1 MPDAVAPR
9 PRVSVRGAALG
20 LAALAVPFFV
30 GSVTSHGGYRATE
43 ATGPSTLETAWVATC
58 AHLGVPPER
67 FAAAAL
73 LLATAASAAA
83 FAPVLRRGITGL
95 CALLIGAALTGT
107 WVLPIDRGAAPAM
120 FATALVATATACAR
134 ASLGAPSR
142 VIPAFAAAMAA
153 PLFDPIGFLAAAPV
167 AAALAM
173 VPSASNETVLRRS
186 APLFLWGL
194 ASPILVFAP
203 ATVGLIVAIRGGAPV
218 DAPADWLARLCLA
231 DLDATFMEGGF
242 RWWAWA
248 AINAALLFGLRR
260 VSRLGETP
268 SRIAA
273 AAALFVVAPLPWMV
287 LPTGY
292 AADAPYL
299 PGAFTAFPGLVMLV
313 ATLLDRGHFALG
325 SKDQDRTRTI
335 EAVAGLALIV
345 AIFLHTPAP
354 RRAEWNL
361 RTFVDGAAKAA
372 AGATRVRLVI
382 DPDVAA
388 GLPER
393 FLRLVADAA
402 DRPID
407 SLATTPTVAL
417 PSPIGDDLRLVFVN
431 RPPQIPITR
440 PFDGALP
447 FPCSMPMTDADVAGA
462 WMAASSAPPIPAPTT
477 PWAGRLQSVVGTEE
491 LVSPAFSAQQGD
503 RFGIVLEFARNEV
516 ATPGGRVTLVRD
528 DGLADASAPLDYVG
542 VIAKAGVVAPEDGT
556 YRLKVRPAGSASTF
570 TLAKL
575 SLNAKRRGP

>member
-9 PRVSVRGAALG
+9 PQIPFWGAALG
-20 LAALAVPFFV
+20 LAAVCVPFFF
-30 GSVTSHGGYRATE
+30 GSETAHGAYRATE
-43 ATGPSTLETAWVATC
+43 ATGPSTFEAAWLAT
-58 AHLGVPPER
+58 LTRFGIPPER

-73 LLATAASAAA
+73 VAACAGSAAA
-83 FAPVLRRGITGL
+83 FAPVRRRGVT
-95 CALLIGAALTGT
+95 ALLALWIGAAVTGT
-107 WVLPIDRGAAPAM
+107 WLLPIDRGAAPAM

-142 VIPAFAAAMAA
+142 VLPAFAAAMAA
-153 PLFDPIGFLAAAPV
+153 PLFDPIGFLAAVPV

-218 DAPADWLARLCLA
+218 DAPADWFARLWLA
-231 DLDATFMEGGF
+231 NIDATILEGGF
-242 RWWAWA
+242 RWWVWA
-248 AINAALLFGLRR
+248 ALNASLLFALRR
-260 VSRLGETP
+260 LSRIGETP
-268 SRIAA
+268 SRLAA
-273 AAALFVVAPLPWMV
+273 AAALLVVAPLPWMV
-287 LPTGY
+287 IPTGY

-299 PGAFTAFPGLVMLV
+299 PGAFTAFPGFVLLV
-313 ATLLDRGHFALG
+313 ATLLDRGHFAFG
-325 SKDQDRTRTI
+325 STDQDRTRTI

-345 AIFLHTPAP
+345 AAFLHTPAP

-372 AGATRVRLVI
+372 SGATRVRLVI

-393 FLRLVADAA
+393 FLQLVADIA
-402 DRPID
+402 DRPTE
-407 SLATTPTVAL
+407 SLATTATVAL

-431 RPPQIPITR
+431 RPPQVPITR
-440 PFDGALP
+440 PFDDTLP
-447 FPCSMPMTDADVAGA
+447 FPCTMPMTDADVAGA
-462 WMAASSAPPIPAPTT
+462 WMAASTAPPIPAPTT
-477 PWAGRLQSVVGTEE
+477 PWAGQFQSIAGSEE
-491 LVSPAFSAQQGD
+491 FVSPAFPARQGD
-503 RFGIVLEFARNEV
+503 RFGVVLEFARNEV

-528 DGLADASAPLDYVG
+528 DGLADASAPLDSVG
-542 VIAKAGVVAPEDGT
+542 VIAKAGIVAPEDGT
-556 YRLKVRPAGSASTF
+556 YRLKVRPAGSACAF